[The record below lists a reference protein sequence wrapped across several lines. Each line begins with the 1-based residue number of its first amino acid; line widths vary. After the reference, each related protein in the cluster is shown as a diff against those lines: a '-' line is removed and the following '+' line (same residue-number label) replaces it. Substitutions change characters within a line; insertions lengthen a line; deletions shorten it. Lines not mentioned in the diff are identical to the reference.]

1 MGRPVHYSAEVPA
14 RCQALIDM
22 LIGHVEED
30 SDSQGRWGGPL
41 KTTFLLAMATPMLVL
56 PIERIFK
63 PQDPNKH
70 FVADDIEL
78 QPELGERVASIFD
91 PRREFAS
98 TPFFEP
104 GNWTYVASCDGF
116 EVGRNWPPGHLNELN
131 SKEAAMAA
139 GAASARDVLLSLRNA
154 LAHGGVTYLDRDGGH
169 TQFETNMLGFASFAA
184 GGKAGQLRLI
194 RTTVPGFQRF
204 LHAWAGWL
212 SESGVSADLADRG
225 PGHFSHAAE

>member
-63 PQDPNKH
+63 PQDPNKP
-70 FVADDIEL
+70 FAADDIEL
-78 QPELGERVASIFD
+78 QPELGERVASIFG

-116 EVGRNWPPGHLNELN
+116 EVGRNWPPDL
-131 SKEAAMAA
+131 AAHDDVWSRRGLRGRTASRAAPASVAMTGVPAARVPAA
-139 GAASARDVLLSLRNA
+139 GAASGTGS
-154 LAHGGVTYLDRDGGH
+154 T
-169 TQFETNMLGFASFAA
+169 AST
-184 GGKAGQLRLI
+184 GTSSTSSR
-194 RTTVPGFQRF
+194 
-204 LHAWAGWL
+204 
-212 SESGVSADLADRG
+212 
-225 PGHFSHAAE
+225 